1 MHCSSNIH
9 EILSSSQE
17 NNITFH
23 FAIERISVTPND
35 DLSVSYGV
43 HEYEYGNTNLVD
55 QESSGVSISYTMGSI
70 SSSGALNETD
80 NVGGESATQED
91 GYYVSMGF
99 SF

>member
-1 MHCSSNIH
+1 MQGGATSDADTMIYG
-9 EILSSSQE
+9 
-17 NNITFH
+17 
-23 FAIERISVTPND
+23 ISYAVND

-43 HEYEYGNTNLVD
+43 HEYEYGNTSLVD

-70 SSSGALNETD
+70 SISGALNETD